1 MSKES
6 AMQFAL
12 AVMEDQELRERTAK
26 LKPEEVLSIAKEMG
40 FDFTEEELTAV
51 MDENKELSA
60 DELETAAGGFWR
72 PAAQTDARRT
82 EQIDRIMKEKAEH
95 CYGNIRGPRHKWV
108 KTGHEERWMLWA
120 WTRGYDLYT
129 CSLCGA
135 KAEEK
140 V

>member
-6 AMQFAL
+6 AIQFAQE
-12 AVMEDQELRERTAK
+12 VTEDIELRDRTAK

-40 FDFTEEELTAV
+40 YDFTEEELTAA
-51 MDENKELSA
+51 MNEDQELTA
-60 DELETAAGGFWR
+60 DDLETAAGGAGSPGQR
-72 PAAQTDARRT
+72 SQGQKRKLRE
-82 EQIDRIMKEKAEH
+82 EQAKH
-95 CYGNIRGPRHKWV
+95 CNHDINGPLHQWV

-120 WTRGYDLYT
+120 WTRGYDLYI

-135 KAEEK
+135 KAEES